1 MAAFVPL
8 LVAILSTATSH
19 VTTSSATTSPLV
31 LMLIFA
37 TATISPA
44 GSEGSDNL
52 QRTHWF
58 LFENEFLKR
67 IKMAAFL
74 LLLYFK
80 QRLNLL
86 FVRYALSGAPTGPL
100 PPGRLS

>member
-19 VTTSSATTSPLV
+19 VATTSPLV

-80 QRLNLL
+80 QQLNLL

>member
-19 VTTSSATTSPLV
+19 VATSPLV

-80 QRLNLL
+80 QWLNLL